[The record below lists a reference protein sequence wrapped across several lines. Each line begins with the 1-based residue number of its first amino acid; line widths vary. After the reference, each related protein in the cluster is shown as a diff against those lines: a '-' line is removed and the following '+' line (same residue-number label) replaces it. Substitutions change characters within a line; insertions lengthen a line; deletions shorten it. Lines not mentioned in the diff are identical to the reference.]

1 MFSEIM
7 ELVNDKFLDENEGP
21 VSGCGGCSSD
31 STVITVP
38 LAM

>member
-21 VSGCGGCSSD
+21 ASGCCEGSD

-38 LAM
+38 LSM